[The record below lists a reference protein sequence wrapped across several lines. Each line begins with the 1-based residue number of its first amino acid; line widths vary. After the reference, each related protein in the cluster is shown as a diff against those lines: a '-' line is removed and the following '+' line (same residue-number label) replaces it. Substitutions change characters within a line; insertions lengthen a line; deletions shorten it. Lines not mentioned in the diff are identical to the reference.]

1 MAILAVLDGCEKDE
15 GADTKLE
22 DEKLRR
28 LEERLRKRKARP
40 PVYVA
45 REQVRKAIKV
55 AEKEE
60 KGAESDTREQRL
72 RLVQVSVLQKL
83 KTVSVCVVV
92 MMGIR
97 F

>member
-55 AEKEE
+55 TEKEE
-60 KGAESDTREQRL
+60 EGAAGRPGHGAPGAGGCKG
-72 RLVQVSVLQKL
+72 
-83 KTVSVCVVV
+83 
-92 MMGIR
+92 
-97 F
+97 